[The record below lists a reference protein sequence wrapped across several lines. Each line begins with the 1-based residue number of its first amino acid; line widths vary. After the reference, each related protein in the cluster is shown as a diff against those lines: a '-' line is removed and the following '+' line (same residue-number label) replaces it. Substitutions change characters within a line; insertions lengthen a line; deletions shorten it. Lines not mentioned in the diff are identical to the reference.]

1 MVVFKDEKYSYK
13 IIRDKAEEVL
23 YVDDV
28 RKGKILK
35 RESIEEGKKA
45 RIDYYQVSPKGV
57 EDLMTWATG
66 FIKDVK
72 KW

>member
-23 YVDDV
+23 YVDDKL
-28 RKGKILK
+28 KGKIFK
-35 RESIEEGKKA
+35 RESVKEGSKV

-66 FIKDVK
+66 EIRDVK